1 MHAGDTMRGLGGAA
15 AVALLLG
22 AAPAAATE
30 YDRIF
35 SFGDSLSD
43 TGRVYALTFGLLP
56 QSPPYYAGRFSN
68 GPVWAESLPGLVG
81 TDAGAGMNYAFGG
94 AETGLVSRIGVPGV
108 LGQVTEFAVTAPSG
122 RSSALYTVWG
132 GGNDYRNGVTVG
144 ADPTP
149 LVASTVS
156 NLTRS
161 VESLAA
167 LGGRN
172 FLVPNLPD
180 LGTIPEAAGSPRAS
194 ALTAATD
201 AHNTRLAAAMADLE
215 QRLGVQI
222 VVVDVN
228 GFYRAVA
235 ANPAAYGFTNT
246 ATPCILNNA
255 PTGACPTAEAANA
268 SLFWDEQHPTAAAHA
283 LLAQFA
289 AGTLLVLNDAAEE
302 VAVQPHLA
310 VRAAES
316 WHRSVL
322 ANAGGEAGEGGLG
335 VFLIGDAS
343 WARDSADDGRTGFRS
358 NTQVAGVGVELTV
371 GDIARA
377 GLSLGYAR
385 GHAELDSDAGSVDL
399 RSVIVG
405 AHAVASSLGFHVA
418 AAGSVSIDRY
428 DDIDRRTGFAPFPY
442 ASADTDGRTVA
453 MSVEGGYTATLGP
466 LQLGP
471 RLGLRH
477 VRARAEGY
485 TETGAG
491 PLSLTTET
499 QTLRSTVGSVGL
511 EASARLALAGWAVE
525 PSVSVAWEHEF
536 ADDDRTVTVR
546 LPGGRANTARP
557 DDGSRDALVM
567 GAGLSATLAA
577 AVTATVAYEGE
588 FQGGDGHEH
597 ALSARVRIG
606 F

>member
-1 MHAGDTMRGLGGAA
+1 MRGLWGAA

-22 AAPAAATE
+22 AGAAHAAD

-35 SFGDSLSD
+35 SFGDSLTD

-56 QSPPYYAGRFSN
+56 PSPPYYAGRFSN
-68 GPVWAESLPGLVG
+68 GPVWVESLPGLVG
-81 TDAGAGMNYAFGG
+81 TDPGAGMNYAFGG
-94 AETGLVSRIGVPGV
+94 AETGLVSPVGVPGV
-108 LGQVTEFAVTAPSG
+108 LGQVAEFAVTGPSG
-122 RSSALYTVWG
+122 RSTALYTVWG
-132 GGNDYRNGVTVG
+132 GGNDYRNGVTAG

-149 LVASTVS
+149 LVDRSIA
-156 NLTRS
+156 NLTGS
-161 VESLAA
+161 VERLAL

-180 LGTIPEAAGSPRAS
+180 LGTIPEAAGSPRAPT
-194 ALTAATD
+194 LTAATQ
-201 AHNTRLAAAMADLE
+201 AHNARLAAAMADLE

-235 ANPAAYGFTNT
+235 ADPAAYGFTNT
-246 ATPCILNNA
+246 TTPCILNNA
-255 PTGACPTAEAANA
+255 PTGACPTPEAADA

-289 AGTLLVLNDAAEE
+289 AGSLLVLNDAAEE

-310 VRAAES
+310 VQAAES
-316 WHRSVL
+316 WHRAVL
-322 ANAGGEAGEGGLG
+322 ANAGGEAGGGGLS

-343 WARDSADDGRTGFRS
+343 WARDGADDGRAAFRS
-358 NTQVAGVGVELTV
+358 DTQVAGVGVEMAV
-371 GDIARA
+371 SDIARA

-385 GHAELDSDAGSVDL
+385 GHADLDDGAGEVDL

-405 AHAVASSLGFHVA
+405 AHAVAESLGFHVA

-428 DDIDRRTGFAPFPY
+428 DDIGRRTGFSPFPY
-442 ASADTDGRTVA
+442 ASGDTDGRTVA
-453 MSVEGGYTATLGP
+453 VSVEGGYTATLGP
-466 LQLGP
+466 LTLGP
-471 RLGLRH
+471 RIGLRH
-477 VRARAEGY
+477 TRARAEGY
-485 TETGAG
+485 TESGAG

-499 QTLRSTVGSVGL
+499 QTLRSTVGRLGV
-511 EASARLALAGWAVE
+511 EASARLALAGWAVA
-525 PSVSVAWEHEF
+525 PSIVVAWEHEF

-557 DDGSRDALVM
+557 EYGSRDAMVL
-567 GAGLSATLAA
+567 GAGLSATLAS

-588 FQGGDGHEH
+588 FQGADGHEH